1 MNGIGLSLMKERSSE
16 YWLVKIMNS
25 WYIVLFRRKCTNIII
40 QAFILLLRMYH
51 MMAHESWYIFVELLF
66 VLPYSGYYIM

>member
-16 YWLVKIMNS
+16 PI
-25 WYIVLFRRKCTNIII
+25 
-40 QAFILLLRMYH
+40 
-51 MMAHESWYIFVELLF
+51 WYIFVELLF